1 MNQVY
6 KVQADL
12 LRFGDILIRKLCR
25 MGGEK
30 VSTSLVIRET
40 KLNSKEILNFIL
52 PILPKKTS

>member
-30 VSTSLVIRET
+30 VSTSLVIREM
-40 KLNSKEILNFIL
+40 KLNSKEILNFNL
-52 PILPKKTS
+52 PFLPKNT